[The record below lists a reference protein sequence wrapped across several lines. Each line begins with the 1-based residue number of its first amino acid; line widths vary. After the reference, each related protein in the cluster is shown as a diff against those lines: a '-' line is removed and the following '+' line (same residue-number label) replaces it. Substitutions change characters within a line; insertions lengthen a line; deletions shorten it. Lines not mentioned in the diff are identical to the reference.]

1 MDGIPP
7 EVAAVLRP
15 VLPDLAA
22 ETIRAIGREVPDY
35 SRPLEGRLGITVRYG
50 MASLPPSALR
60 TTILL
65 LATTLSW
72 PSPLN

>member
-22 ETIRAIGREVPDY
+22 ETIRARGPEVADKNPA
-35 SRPLEGRLGITVRYG
+35 LGG
-50 MASLPPSALR
+50 G
-60 TTILL
+60 
-65 LATTLSW
+65 
-72 PSPLN
+72 